1 MTTTDLETRL
11 EEMGGALHRSVSYV
25 PDRRHP
31 PSGRTRVAV
40 GVPLVAL
47 AALATTL
54 VLRSDDPAGVTPE
67 PIVNLR
73 GLIPDKAP
81 QGLELSWAGQ
91 QAAQVTTTP
100 DEAAGVAGA
109 VGDTTAGPVDLHTYL
124 YGDAATSYPFG
135 TGDLVVNVWEA
146 AAGATGFDAAG
157 GAADLPGAIVTTIQG
172 QEAVLCDVA
181 TCSLGTDPVSSV
193 RWQTSEGIQTLV
205 ASQSLDVD
213 QILDIAE
220 GLVIDGT
227 DVSLGDLPSAD
238 LGALPSSVGAEL
250 TEVARL
256 HDTVVDG
263 ARDLEAFWVGY
274 VDGDDPTR
282 ALDVTTLTGG
292 ADELTALLWSLRASE
307 KIDVRGTEAFL
318 SVGASGDDP
327 IELVWQEANG
337 VLAHV
342 TALGMS
348 QHEVV
353 DFVEGLRWVADG
365 EWPEVEE
372 LAAAAQAAAALPPS
386 PTVVPDVG
394 DGEAGVSVDTGETP
408 VDAGVQ
414 VSGDAGGVDVGVQ
427 AETAIADLEASLHT
441 DLGAAAV
448 LGPVVSGLEDGV
460 GAIGELGSQVVGQ
473 LIPPTGST
481 TPDLVP

>member
-1 MTTTDLETRL
+1 MTTDLETRL
-11 EEMGGALHRSVSYV
+11 EEMGGALHRTVSYV

-54 VLRSDDPAGVTPE
+54 VVRSDEPANVASD

-73 GLIPDKAP
+73 GLIPDEAP
-81 QGLELSWAGQ
+81 EGLELSWAGQ
-91 QAAQVTTTP
+91 QAAQATATP
-100 DEAAGVAGA
+100 EEVAGVAGG
-109 VGDTTAGPVDLHTYL
+109 VGDASAGPIDLHTYL
-124 YGDAATSYPFG
+124 YGDASTSYPFG
-135 TGDLVVNVWEA
+135 TGDLVVNVWET

-157 GAADLPGAIVTTIQG
+157 GAADLPGAIVTTVQG

-181 TCSLGTDPVSSV
+181 TCALGTDPVSSV
-193 RWQTSEGIQTLV
+193 QWQTTEGIQTIA
-205 ASQSLDVD
+205 ASQSLDAD
-213 QILDIAE
+213 QILEIAE

-227 DVSLGDLPSAD
+227 DVSLGDLPSSD
-238 LGALPSSVGAEL
+238 LGALPSSIGTEL

-256 HDTVVDG
+256 HDTVVGG

-274 VDGDDPTR
+274 ADRDDPTR

-292 ADELTALLWSLRASE
+292 ADELTALLWSLRAAE
-307 KIDVRGTEAFL
+307 KIDVRGTQAFL

-327 IELVWQEANG
+327 VELVWQEANG

-348 QHEVV
+348 QDEVV

-365 EWPEVEE
+365 EWPDVEE
-372 LAAAAQAAAALPPS
+372 LAEAAQAALPPT
-386 PTVVPDVG
+386 PTVAPELG
-394 DGEAGVSVDTGETP
+394 DGEAGVSVDSGEGP
-408 VDAGVQ
+408 VDADAQ
-414 VSGDAGGVDVGVQ
+414 VSADADGIDVGVQ

-448 LGPVVSGLEDGV
+448 LGPVVSGLADGV
-460 GAIGELGSQVVGQ
+460 GAIGELGSQVVDQ
-473 LIPPTGST
+473 VTPPPGS